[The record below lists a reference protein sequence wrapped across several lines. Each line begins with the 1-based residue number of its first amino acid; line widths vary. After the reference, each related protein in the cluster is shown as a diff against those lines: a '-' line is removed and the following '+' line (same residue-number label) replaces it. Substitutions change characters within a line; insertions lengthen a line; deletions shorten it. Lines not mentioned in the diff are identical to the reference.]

1 MKAFKGTG
9 SIFDRG
15 RISGS
20 FRPAWSTR
28 KELVPRKVSKATE
41 KPCLVKQNT
50 KPNKKIN
57 KMRERERERERG
69 REREREREREN
80 VNLQIG
86 TKRKK
91 NRMSPRR
98 QPGL

>member
-57 KMRERERERERG
+57 KMRERERERER
-69 REREREREREN
+69 ER
-80 VNLQIG
+80 
-86 TKRKK
+86 
-91 NRMSPRR
+91 M
-98 QPGL
+98 

>member
-57 KMRERERERERG
+57 KMRERERERERECELTD
-69 REREREREREN
+69 RNQEKKKQN
-80 VNLQIG
+80 V
-86 TKRKK
+86 TKKTAWSVK
-91 NRMSPRR
+91 
-98 QPGL
+98 

>member
-50 KPNKKIN
+50 KKNKKKN
-57 KMRERERERERG
+57 KMREREREREREIECELTD
-69 REREREREREN
+69 RNQE
-80 VNLQIG
+80 
-86 TKRKK
+86 KK